1 MVDNALI
8 EKALGDPRTDQY
20 LSETITRPGVAIGLA
35 YTSIGGRALLI
46 ETAKYPG
53 SGQLKL
59 TG

>member
-1 MVDNALI
+1 MVDNNLI
-8 EKALGDPRTDQY
+8 TLALGDPKADQY

-35 YTSIGGRALLI
+35 YTTIGGRALLI